1 MARIRTLKPEI
12 IEDEKVSSLS
22 DTGFRLFTS
31 MITLADDHGNV
42 RADVRWLQ
50 AMIWWAHSEPPNVLL
65 ALVELTRSSLID
77 VYGVRG
83 GTYAHLRGWEKH
95 QRIDN
100 AGKNRVPLPN
110 DADAK
115 PIQVDHEALEVESP
129 KSSANFGEKPL
140 DLRPPTS
147 DPDMDAAAKTPQPAK
162 PRPHAIRSDWSP
174 RSEERGKAVELELNC
189 DSEAEHFRDHHT
201 ARASKFADWN
211 AAFRTWLRNARKFAQ
226 SRGGSPSRPP
236 ESRPPVQE
244 L

>member
-1 MARIRTLKPEI
+1 VARIRTLKPEI
-12 IEDEKVSSLS
+12 IEDEKVSALT

-50 AMIWWAHSEPPNVLL
+50 AMIWWAHKEPPNVLS
-65 ALVELTRSSLID
+65 ALIELTRNNLID

-100 AGKNRVPLPN
+100 AGKNRVPMPN

-115 PIQVDHEALEVESP
+115 RIPVEPGEVEVDSP
-129 KSSANFGEKPL
+129 KVSEEFREKPL
-140 DLRPPTS
+140 DPDLRSPTT
-147 DPDMDAAAKTPQPAK
+147 DMDSAAKKPLSK
-162 PRPHAIRSDWSP
+162 PRSGQISPDWSP
-174 RSEERGKAVELELNC
+174 RSEELGKAVEWGLDC
-189 DSEAEHFRDHHT
+189 AAEAEHFRDHHT
-201 ARASKFADWN
+201 ARATKFTSWDS
-211 AAFRTWLRNARKFAQ
+211 AFRSWLRNARKFAQ
-226 SRGGSPSRPP
+226 SRGGTAQPSAQPRFIP
-236 ESRPPVQE
+236 E